1 MFIENKLLIECEIES
16 LIKRRRQKS
25 YSSHV
30 VITKIGRKL
39 WFSRHCGVR
48 MLLVKVFYE
57 NKENPRG
64 KSIRGTDEY
73 VCPKCYYHFTAR
85 SDFG

>member
-1 MFIENKLLIECEIES
+1 MFIENKLLIKCEIES
-16 LIKRRRQKS
+16 LVKKKRQKN
-25 YSSHV
+25 SSHV
-30 VITKIGRKL
+30 VTTKIGRKL
-39 WFSRHCGVR
+39 WLYRHCGVR
-48 MLLVKVFYE
+48 MLSVKVFYE

-73 VCPKCYYHFTAR
+73 ACPKCYHHFTAQ